1 MNQNQL
7 LISRYLDGELN
18 DAEVAQLAKELRD
31 DPGLVDRLVVG
42 GFIHSQLLNWLN
54 QDGDH
59 GHGAATPAADERSR
73 MASDELFVST
83 KLRETRINSPAPPP
97 GHSEPRRSILRH
109 RSWGSIAAALFI
121 AMSISALGYFI
132 ATRPTIV
139 GQLTESSS
147 AQWTESDVRMGTGS
161 LLQKGQN
168 LVLLRGSAV
177 ITFVSGAKVYIEGP
191 TSLRLLSRN
200 ELELINGR
208 VAAKVPHQAVGFAV
222 TSSLGRIVDLG
233 TAFTLSLKA
242 EKSFELYVFEGLVEL
257 QLDERFGAAAHQP
270 VRVAQVHALS
280 FDVNSGDIS
289 PMEFEQGKSMPF

>member
-1 MNQNQL
+1 MNNNQL

-18 DAEVAQLAKELRD
+18 DIEVAQLAKEMRD

-54 QDGDH
+54 QDS
-59 GHGAATPAADERSR
+59 GHEHEVALPAADERSR
-73 MASDELFVST
+73 LASDELFVST
-83 KLRETRINSPAPPP
+83 KLRETLIKSEAPQSR
-97 GHSEPRRSILRH
+97 HSGPRRAILRL
-109 RSWGSIAAALFI
+109 RSSGSIAVALFI
-121 AMSISALGYFI
+121 AVSISAVGYFI

-139 GQLTESSS
+139 GQLTESNGT
-147 AQWTESDVRMGTGS
+147 QWNKSDDSIGTGA

-168 LVLLRGSAV
+168 LVLAQGSAV
-177 ITFVSGAKVYIEGP
+177 ITFASGAKVYIEGP
-191 TSLRLLSRN
+191 TSLRLSSRN
-200 ELELINGR
+200 ELELISGK
-208 VAAKVPHQAVGFAV
+208 VAAKVPRQAVGFAV
-222 TSSLGRIVDLG
+222 TSSLGRFVDLG